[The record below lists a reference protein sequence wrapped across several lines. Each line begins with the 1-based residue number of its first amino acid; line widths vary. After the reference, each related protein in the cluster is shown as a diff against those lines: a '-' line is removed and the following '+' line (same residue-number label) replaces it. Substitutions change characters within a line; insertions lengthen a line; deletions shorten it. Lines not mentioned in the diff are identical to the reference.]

1 VTDVTAYRTVL
12 EDIQREGDPDI
23 YGMLLERKIDV
34 VTFTAGS
41 AVRNF
46 VTVYGEDQAV
56 DLLRNT
62 EVAAIGPVTAQ
73 AAEQLGIRVS
83 IQPAT
88 YTIAALVDAIAAHYH
103 RDTAHAHR

>member
-1 VTDVTAYRTVL
+1 VL
-12 EDIQREGDPDI
+12 EDVHREGDPDI

-46 VTVYGEDQAV
+46 VKVYGEDQAV
-56 DLLRNT
+56 DLLNNT

-73 AAEQLGIRVS
+73 AAGQLGIRVS

-88 YTIAALVDAIAAHYH
+88 YTVAALVDAIAAHFSAEGAEH
-103 RDTAHAHR
+103 ETLEKARKA